1 MSKTIIWHTSLDK
14 SKRCGIGSQRARK
27 RLKNVFRKRLF
38 LVKSV
43 SLKNV

>member
-1 MSKTIIWHTSLDK
+1 MFYSEDIPAGTQTFK
-14 SKRCGIGSQRARK
+14 K